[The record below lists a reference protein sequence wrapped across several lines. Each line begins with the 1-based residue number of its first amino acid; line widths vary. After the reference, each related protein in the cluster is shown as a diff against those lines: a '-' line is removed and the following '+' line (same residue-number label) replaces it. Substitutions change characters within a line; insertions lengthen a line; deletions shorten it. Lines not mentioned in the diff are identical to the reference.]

1 MAWVI
6 TRLAIIYFLTFL
18 AGCSSLLPRAKFITE
33 GPWQNFQEAQ
43 EAFNKITP
51 YQTTYEDLKTLKLDP
66 ESNQNITIL
75 NYSDVIRRFIPGFS
89 ANTEDLAPGVKEC
102 IMAKAACKG
111 YEMVQRS
118 TKRKRYGNFW
128 ADFLNFKRKVEV
140 AGWSFNAVILVKN
153 DVVIYTLTG
162 GQPAISELEESE
174 NPLGPLQGSG
184 ESMMRSQLPFL

>member
-1 MAWVI
+1 MARVI
-6 TRLAIIYFLTFL
+6 TRLAIIYFMVFL
-18 AGCSSLLPRAKFITE
+18 AGCSSLLPRAKSITE

-43 EAFNKITP
+43 EAFNKIIP
-51 YQTTYEDLKTLKLDP
+51 YQTTYKDLKTLKLDP

-89 ANTEDLAPGVKEC
+89 VNAEDLAPGVKEC
-102 IMAKAACKG
+102 IMAKTACKG

-153 DVVIYTLTG
+153 NVVIYTLTG
-162 GQPAISELEESE
+162 GQSAISELEENE

-184 ESMMRSQLPFL
+184 ESMMRSQLPLL